1 MQALSDIPLEGYQ
14 EHMGRLEHLLA
25 ESVSTSDPVLSDVA
39 THLIRAG
46 GKRVRPTLSIAGAAS
61 GGANIDDSVLL
72 AGVAVE
78 LVHLASLYHDDVMDD
93 ATSRRGAPSVNS
105 KWGNLVAIV
114 VGDFLL
120 ARAAGI
126 AARLGQDVAELLAD
140 TLARLCEG
148 QILEVNSTFKTERT
162 VDQYFDAI
170 AGKTASLMATSA
182 KIGALAAGIDRDAA
196 ARLERIG
203 YLFGMVYQIRD
214 DVLDIVG
221 TSDML
226 GKAPAQDL
234 IEGVYT
240 LPAIYALEQAGGQGQ
255 LVAILGQGR
264 LRGITPAELAIARR
278 EIVVSGAL
286 EKSLSVA
293 REFSAEAEQI
303 AAEVTGPVAS
313 YLGSLSARLLKG
325 IDAVI
330 EERLSSEL
338 AS

>member
-1 MQALSDIPLEGYQ
+1 
-14 EHMGRLEHLLA
+14 MGRLEKLLA

-46 GKRVRPTLSIAGAAS
+46 GKRIRPTLAIAGAAS
-61 GGANIDDSVLL
+61 AGAPIDDSVLL

-93 ATSRRGAPSVNS
+93 ATTRRGAPSVNT

-148 QILEVNSTFKTERT
+148 QILEVNSTFKIERT
-162 VDQYFDAI
+162 VEQYQEAI

-182 KIGALAAGIDRDAA
+182 KIGALAAGVESESA

-221 TSDML
+221 TSDIL

-234 IEGVYT
+234 LEGVYT
-240 LPAIYALEQAGGQGQ
+240 LPTIYALQAGGQGQ
-255 LVAILGQGR
+255 LAGILGQGR
-264 LRGITPAELAIARR
+264 SRTISPAELAIARR
-278 EIVVSGAL
+278 EIIVSGAL
-286 EKSLSVA
+286 EKSLSAA
-293 REFSAEAEQI
+293 REFSTEAESL
-303 AAEVTGPVAS
+303 ASETSGPVAA
-313 YLGSLSARLLKG
+313 YLGTLSMQLLEG
-325 IDAVI
+325 IDAMI
-330 EERLSSEL
+330 EERLRSDL